1 VMALDGDEPIA
12 PLTLRISTD
21 GITLRRNAMDN
32 YPAPFLDVAALGQ
45 FPASPAAPRLRRDH
59 GLPERI
65 TDATGQPTPQM
76 RAHLD
81 AAKARLRAAI
91 AEAEDETTRRM
102 LTHRLNQIDGL
113 IWPFGAV
120 VAWRLQLTGS
130 EATALTPDGIP
141 APVTDSPWWLE
152 LLSTGFDQ
160 DAGCALLR
168 GVLHAPLTNN
178 PGPPPWTIPLQPP
191 GPGGPPPMPTDAMG
205 VRPGR

>member
-1 VMALDGDEPIA
+1 
-12 PLTLRISTD
+12 
-21 GITLRRNAMDN
+21 
-32 YPAPFLDVAALGQ
+32 
-45 FPASPAAPRLRRDH
+45 
-59 GLPERI
+59 
-65 TDATGQPTPQM
+65 M

-91 AEAEDETTRRM
+91 AEADDETTQRV

-178 PGPPPWTIPLQPP
+178 PGPPRWTIPLQPP
-191 GPGGPPPMPTDAMG
+191 GPGDPPPMPTDAMI